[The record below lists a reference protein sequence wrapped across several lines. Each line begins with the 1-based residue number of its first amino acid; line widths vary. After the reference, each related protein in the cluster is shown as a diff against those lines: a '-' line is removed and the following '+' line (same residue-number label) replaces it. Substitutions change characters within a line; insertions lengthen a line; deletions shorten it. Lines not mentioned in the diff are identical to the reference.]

1 MLAPLSWLKDYV
13 DIDVTPKELEEKLF
27 SCGFEVEELI
37 EVGKDISNVV
47 VGLMESCEPIP
58 DTHLSLCQ
66 VNAGEHGTFQI
77 CCGADNVR
85 AGGKYPLALVG
96 ATVYAT
102 AKDHVTIEGVMTIK
116 KGKLRGYESYGML
129 CSGTELGLN
138 EDLYPGAGYNGLLVL
153 PEDAKVG
160 ADVKPILGMDDWIFD
175 IAITANRPD
184 CQSIYGIAREV
195 AAVLGKECREP
206 ALDYTETA
214 VKKDFKVEVAAKDL
228 CPRYIAHYVHDVT
241 IGESPAWMRRRL
253 ALVGINSISNMV
265 DITNYVLKEL
275 GQPMHAFD
283 YAYLEGDQINVRRA
297 NEGERIVTLDEKE
310 FMLNSSNLVICDG
323 VKPVAL
329 AGIMGGLNSEIK
341 DTTTEVM
348 FESAKFAR
356 DNIRKSSRALGQSSD
371 SSAMYAKGVYEYTT
385 VMAMK
390 RALHL
395 VEELGCGKVS
405 STQLEVSTGNSIEP
419 KEMKVS
425 VKRVNGVL
433 GIEVPE
439 EDMLRILS
447 ALQFAP
453 SIDGDELTLQ
463 IPAYRE
469 DMDSYPDVAEEVI
482 RMYGYEHVIPT
493 FMPTA
498 KVTLGGLNL
507 KQKTELK
514 IKRALCAAG
523 AYEGVH
529 YSFFSPSDLD
539 LLRLPEDAPERKAIK
554 LINPINVDLSLMR
567 TTLASEMLYAISRNQ
582 KKGILEGRIFELG
595 NVFIPKA
602 LPLTEYPDERE
613 TLCAGVFGEKESFYT
628 LKGLAETVAD
638 ALNVSFTYEAAERT
652 FLHPYQTAEIFCEGE
667 VSTGNSIEPK
677 EMKVS
682 VKRVNGVLGIE
693 VPEEDMLRILSALQF
708 APSIDG
714 DELTL
719 QIPAYREDMDSYP
732 DVAEEVIRMYG
743 YEHVIPTFMP
753 TAKVTLGGLNLKQ
766 KTELKIKRALCAAGA
781 YEGVHYSFFSPS
793 DLDLLRLPEDA
804 PERKAIKLINP
815 INVDLSLMRTTLAS
829 EMLYAIS
836 RNQKKGIL
844 EGRIFE
850 LGNVFIPKALPLTE
864 YPDERETLCAGVFGE
879 KESFYTLKGLAETVA
894 DALNV
899 SFTYEA
905 AERTFLHPYQTAEIF
920 CEGERVGYLG
930 KLSYEI
936 QDELDMRVPA
946 YVMEID
952 LAALKKWYGKEQIF
966 TPLPKFAEEK
976 RDFAFVVDKNITCA
990 QIENG
995 IREACKYVTDVN
1007 LFDVYEGIQ
1016 LGPDKK
1022 SMAFSVVFT
1031 PQEEELTGEMVEGFV
1046 KKILKHLEATLDI
1059 RLRA

>member
-1 MLAPLSWLKDYV
+1 MLAPLSWLKEYV

-27 SCGFEVEELI
+27 SCGFEVEELN

-47 VGLMESCEPIP
+47 VGLVESCEPIP
-58 DTHLSLCQ
+58 ETHLSLCQ

-77 CCGADNVR
+77 CCGADNVH

-102 AKDHVTIEGVMTIK
+102 AKDHVKIEGVMTIK
-116 KGKLRGYESYGML
+116 KGKLRGYESFGML

-153 PEDAKVG
+153 PEDAEAG
-160 ADVKPILGMDDWIFD
+160 ADVKPIVGLDDWIFD

-195 AAVLGKECREP
+195 AAVLGKECKEP
-206 ALDYTETA
+206 ALTYTETE
-214 VKKDFKVEVAAKDL
+214 VTKDFKVTVSAQDL
-228 CPRYIAHYVHDVT
+228 CPRYIAHYVHDVQIT
-241 IGESPAWMRRRL
+241 ESPAWMRRRL
-253 ALVGINSISNMV
+253 ALVGIGSISNIV

-283 YAYLEGDQINVRRA
+283 YSYLEGDQIQVRRA
-297 NEGERIVTLDEKE
+297 AEGEKIVTLDEKE
-310 FMLNSSNLVICDG
+310 FALNPSNLVICDG

-329 AGIMGGLNSEIK
+329 AGIMGGLNSEIV
-341 DTTTEVM
+341 DTTKEVM

-356 DNIRKSSRALGQSSD
+356 DNIRKSSRALGQASD

-395 VEELGCGKVS
+395 VDELGCGKVS
-405 STQLEVSTGNSIEP
+405 STHIEVSTGNSVEP

-425 VKRVNGVL
+425 VKRLNGVL
-433 GIEVPE
+433 GITVPDE
-439 EDMLRILS
+439 EIIRILT
-447 ALQFAP
+447 ALNFAP
-453 SIDGDELTLQ
+453 VIDGDELTLQ

-498 KVTLGGLNL
+498 EVTLGGLSL

-514 IKRALCAAG
+514 IKQALCAAG
-523 AYEGVH
+523 AYEGIH

-539 LLRLPEDAPERKAIK
+539 LLRLPEDSMRRKAIS

-567 TTLASEMLYAISRNQ
+567 TTLAPQMLHAIARNQ
-582 KKGILEGRIFELG
+582 KKAILEGRIFELG
-595 NVFIPKA
+595 NIFIPKD

-613 TLCAGVFGEKESFYT
+613 TLCVGIFGEKENFFT

-638 ALNVSFTYEAAERT
+638 ALNISFVYKAAT
-652 FLHPYQTAEIFCEGE
+652 KPFLHPYQTAEIYCEGE
-667 VSTGNSIEPK
+667 I
-677 EMKVS
+677 
-682 VKRVNGVLGIE
+682 
-693 VPEEDMLRILSALQF
+693 
-708 APSIDG
+708 
-714 DELTL
+714 
-719 QIPAYREDMDSYP
+719 
-732 DVAEEVIRMYG
+732 
-743 YEHVIPTFMP
+743 
-753 TAKVTLGGLNLKQ
+753 
-766 KTELKIKRALCAAGA
+766 
-781 YEGVHYSFFSPS
+781 
-793 DLDLLRLPEDA
+793 
-804 PERKAIKLINP
+804 
-815 INVDLSLMRTTLAS
+815 
-829 EMLYAIS
+829 
-836 RNQKKGIL
+836 
-844 EGRIFE
+844 
-850 LGNVFIPKALPLTE
+850 
-864 YPDERETLCAGVFGE
+864 
-879 KESFYTLKGLAETVA
+879 
-894 DALNV
+894 
-899 SFTYEA
+899 
-905 AERTFLHPYQTAEIF
+905 
-920 CEGERVGYLG
+920 VGYLG
-930 KLSYEI
+930 KVSYEI

-952 LAALKKWYGKEQIF
+952 LAGLRKWYGKEQIF

-976 RDFAFVVDKNITCA
+976 RDFAFVVDKNITCGE
-990 QIENG
+990 IEDG
-995 IREACKYVTDVN
+995 IREACNYITDVK

-1031 PQEEELTGEMVEGFV
+1031 PKDEEFTNEMVEGFV
-1046 KKILKHLEATLDI
+1046 KKVLKNLEKKLNIT
-1059 RLRA
+1059 LRA

>member
-1 MLAPLSWLKDYV
+1 MLVPLSWLKDYV

-27 SCGFEVEELI
+27 SCGFEVEELT
-37 EVGKDISNVV
+37 EVGRDISDVV
-47 VGLMESCEPIP
+47 VGLVESCEPIP

-66 VNAGEHGTFQI
+66 VNAGTHGTFQV
-77 CCGADNVR
+77 CCGADNVH
-85 AGGKYPLALVG
+85 AGGKFPLALVG
-96 ATVYAT
+96 ASVYAT
-102 AKDHVTIEGVMTIK
+102 AKDHITVEGVMKIK
-116 KGKLRGYESYGML
+116 KGKLRGYDSFGML

-153 PEDAKVG
+153 PKDAEIG
-160 ADVKPILGMDDWIFD
+160 ADVKPILGLDDWIFD

-195 AAVLGKECREP
+195 AAVLGKECRTP
-206 ALDYTETA
+206 ALDYTETE
-214 VKKDFKVEVAAKDL
+214 VKKNFKVEVSAQDL
-228 CPRYIAHYVHDVT
+228 CPRYIAHYVHDVE
-241 IGESPAWMRRRL
+241 IKESPAWMRRRL
-253 ALVGINSISNMV
+253 ALVGIGSISNIV

-283 YAYLEGDQINVRRA
+283 YSYLEGDQIHVRRA
-297 NEGERIVTLDEKE
+297 NDGEKIVTLDEKE
-310 FMLNSSNLVICDG
+310 FELNSSNLVICDG

-329 AGIMGGLNSEIK
+329 AGIMGGLNSEIQ
-341 DTTTEVM
+341 DTTKEVL

-405 STQLEVSTGNSIEP
+405 STHVEISAGNSIEP

-433 GIEVPE
+433 GIEVPNE
-439 EDMLRILS
+439 EILRILS
-447 ALQFAP
+447 ALNFAP
-453 SIDGDELTLQ
+453 VICGDELTLQ

-482 RMYGYEHVIPT
+482 RMYGYDHVIPT

-523 AYEGVH
+523 AYEGIH
-529 YSFFSPSDLD
+529 YSFFSPSDFD
-539 LLRLPEDAPERKAIK
+539 LLKLPEDAPERKAIR
-554 LINPINVDLSLMR
+554 LINPINIDLSLMR
-567 TTLASEMLYAISRNQ
+567 TTLVSEMLYAIARNQ

-595 NVFIPKA
+595 NVFLPKK
-602 LPLTEYPDERE
+602 LPLTDYPDERE
-613 TLCAGVFGEKESFYT
+613 TLCVGLFGEKESFFT
-628 LKGLAETVAD
+628 LKGFAETVAD
-638 ALNVSFTYEAAERT
+638 ALNLEFTYERAEKP

-667 VSTGNSIEPK
+667 K
-677 EMKVS
+677 
-682 VKRVNGVLGIE
+682 
-693 VPEEDMLRILSALQF
+693 
-708 APSIDG
+708 
-714 DELTL
+714 
-719 QIPAYREDMDSYP
+719 
-732 DVAEEVIRMYG
+732 
-743 YEHVIPTFMP
+743 
-753 TAKVTLGGLNLKQ
+753 
-766 KTELKIKRALCAAGA
+766 
-781 YEGVHYSFFSPS
+781 
-793 DLDLLRLPEDA
+793 
-804 PERKAIKLINP
+804 
-815 INVDLSLMRTTLAS
+815 
-829 EMLYAIS
+829 
-836 RNQKKGIL
+836 
-844 EGRIFE
+844 
-850 LGNVFIPKALPLTE
+850 
-864 YPDERETLCAGVFGE
+864 
-879 KESFYTLKGLAETVA
+879 
-894 DALNV
+894 
-899 SFTYEA
+899 
-905 AERTFLHPYQTAEIF
+905 
-920 CEGERVGYLG
+920 VGYLG

-936 QDELDMRVPA
+936 QDELNMRVPA

-952 LAALKKWYGKEQIF
+952 LAGISKWYGKEQTF
-966 TPLPKFAEEK
+966 MPLPKYAEEK
-976 RDFAFVVDKNITCA
+976 RDFAFVVDKTVTCA

-995 IREACKYVTDVN
+995 IKEACNYVTDVK

-1031 PQEEELTGEMVEGFV
+1031 PKEEEFSTEMVEGFV
-1046 KKILKHLEATLDI
+1046 RKILKNLEKTLNI
-1059 RLRA
+1059 KLRA

>member
-1 MLAPLSWLKDYV
+1 MLAPLSWLKEYV

-27 SCGFEVEELI
+27 SCGFEVEELN
-37 EVGKDISNVV
+37 EVGKDIRNVV
-47 VGLMESCEPIP
+47 VGLVESCEPIP
-58 DTHLSLCQ
+58 ETHLNLCQ

-77 CCGADNVR
+77 CCGADNVH

-116 KGKLRGYESYGML
+116 KGKLRGYESFGML

-153 PEDAKVG
+153 PEDAEVG
-160 ADVKPILGMDDWIFD
+160 ADVKPIVGLDDWIFD

-195 AAVLGKECREP
+195 AAVLGKECKEP
-206 ALDYTETA
+206 ALTYTETE
-214 VKKDFKVEVAAKDL
+214 VTKDFKVTVSAQDL
-228 CPRYIAHYVHDVT
+228 CPRYIAHYVHDVQIT
-241 IGESPAWMRRRL
+241 ESPAWMRRRL
-253 ALVGINSISNMV
+253 ALVGIGSISNIV

-283 YAYLEGDQINVRRA
+283 YSYLEGDQIQVRRA
-297 NEGERIVTLDEKE
+297 AEGEKIVTLDEKE
-310 FMLNSSNLVICDG
+310 FALNPSNLVICDG
-323 VKPVAL
+323 VKAVAL
-329 AGIMGGLNSEIK
+329 AGIMGGLNSEIV
-341 DTTTEVM
+341 DTTKEVM

-356 DNIRKSSRALGQSSD
+356 DNIRKSSRALGQASD

-405 STQLEVSTGNSIEP
+405 STHIEVSTGNSVEP

-425 VKRVNGVL
+425 VKRLNGVL
-433 GIEVPE
+433 GITVPDE
-439 EDMLRILS
+439 EIIRILT
-447 ALQFAP
+447 ALNFAP
-453 SIDGDELTLQ
+453 HINGDELTLQ

-498 KVTLGGLNL
+498 EVTLGGLNL

-514 IKRALCAAG
+514 IKQALCAAG
-523 AYEGVH
+523 AYEGIH

-539 LLRLPEDAPERKAIK
+539 LLRIPEDSMRRKAIS

-567 TTLASEMLYAISRNQ
+567 TTLAPQMLHAIARNQ
-582 KKGILEGRIFELG
+582 KKAILEGRIFELG
-595 NVFIPKA
+595 NIFIPKD

-613 TLCAGVFGEKESFYT
+613 TLCVGIFGEKENFFT

-638 ALNVSFTYEAAERT
+638 ALNISFAYKAAT
-652 FLHPYQTAEIFCEGE
+652 KSFLHPYQTAEISCEGE
-667 VSTGNSIEPK
+667 I
-677 EMKVS
+677 
-682 VKRVNGVLGIE
+682 
-693 VPEEDMLRILSALQF
+693 
-708 APSIDG
+708 
-714 DELTL
+714 
-719 QIPAYREDMDSYP
+719 
-732 DVAEEVIRMYG
+732 
-743 YEHVIPTFMP
+743 
-753 TAKVTLGGLNLKQ
+753 
-766 KTELKIKRALCAAGA
+766 
-781 YEGVHYSFFSPS
+781 
-793 DLDLLRLPEDA
+793 
-804 PERKAIKLINP
+804 
-815 INVDLSLMRTTLAS
+815 
-829 EMLYAIS
+829 
-836 RNQKKGIL
+836 
-844 EGRIFE
+844 
-850 LGNVFIPKALPLTE
+850 
-864 YPDERETLCAGVFGE
+864 
-879 KESFYTLKGLAETVA
+879 
-894 DALNV
+894 
-899 SFTYEA
+899 
-905 AERTFLHPYQTAEIF
+905 
-920 CEGERVGYLG
+920 VGYLG
-930 KLSYEI
+930 KVSYEI

-952 LAALKKWYGKEQIF
+952 LAGLRKWYGKEQIF

-976 RDFAFVVDKNITCA
+976 RDFAFVVDKNITCGE
-990 QIENG
+990 IEDG
-995 IREACKYVTDVN
+995 IREACNYITDVK

-1031 PQEEELTGEMVEGFV
+1031 PKDEEFTNEMVEGFV
-1046 KKILKHLEATLDI
+1046 KKVLKNLEKKLNIT
-1059 RLRA
+1059 LRA